1 MNCLPPRTVGT
12 TITESFRNT
21 GWPPLRNILSKP
33 SYINQGENGGS
44 QIIKTSTLIC
54 NFFSY
59 IFYCILFDFPL
70 LILLLLA
77 DNPQSSSSSSSSS
90 SSASSSTS
98 ASSGW
103 FLPHPP
109 LLLFLWKRG
118 ENVSCIFSSPFNI
131 SPTSFPPPYPLP
143 LFLRAWNN
151 FRRRRR
157 RRRRG
162 GERRGRI
169 SFGINLKSFKS
180 PAERSAGWNP
190 ALQSNHSRM
199 AGLWNRRRMTL
210 IASVRWSE
218 ASHAHRNTSPA
229 SSPLQFYIKINRLI
243 GCWIEFLSCR
253 FGGGREG
260 ASWGERRRERGLLFT
275 FSSL

>member
-131 SPTSFPPPYPLP
+131 SPTSFPPSPSSSGRGTISEEEEEEEEEEEKEEEESVSASTWNHLNHRPSDPLDGI
-143 LFLRAWNN
+143 
-151 FRRRRR
+151 RRSNP
-157 RRRRG
+157 
-162 GERRGRI
+162 I
-169 SFGINLKSFKS
+169 T
-180 PAERSAGWNP
+180 AGWP
-190 ALQSNHSRM
+190 DYEIGDGWPWLHPS
-199 AGLWNRRRMTL
+199 GDRRQATPTETHRPL
-210 IASVRWSE
+210 HPPFNFISKSIDWSDVE
-218 ASHAHRNTSPA
+218 LNFYHADS
-229 SSPLQFYIKINRLI
+229 
-243 GCWIEFLSCR
+243 
-253 FGGGREG
+253 GGGREG

>member
-90 SSASSSTS
+90 SSASSSAS

-131 SPTSFPPPYPLP
+131 SPTSSPPLPPPPLP
-143 LFLRAWNN
+143 PGVEQFQKKKKKKKKKRRKKRKNQ
-151 FRRRRR
+151 FRHQL
-157 RRRRG
+157 
-162 GERRGRI
+162 EI
-169 SFGINLKSFKS
+169 I
-180 PAERSAGWNP
+180 
-190 ALQSNHSRM
+190 
-199 AGLWNRRRMTL
+199 
-210 IASVRWSE
+210 
-218 ASHAHRNTSPA
+218 
-229 SSPLQFYIKINRLI
+229 
-243 GCWIEFLSCR
+243 
-253 FGGGREG
+253 
-260 ASWGERRRERGLLFT
+260 
-275 FSSL
+275 

>member
-131 SPTSFPPPYPLP
+131 SPTSFPPPTPFVRVNDDKNLSNN
-143 LFLRAWNN
+143 LFIWS
-151 FRRRRR
+151 
-157 RRRRG
+157 
-162 GERRGRI
+162 I
-169 SFGINLKSFKS
+169 SFIPNYQTEVTSL
-180 PAERSAGWNP
+180 
-190 ALQSNHSRM
+190 
-199 AGLWNRRRMTL
+199 
-210 IASVRWSE
+210 
-218 ASHAHRNTSPA
+218 NTVIQQWLCTCQPVS
-229 SSPLQFYIKINRLI
+229 
-243 GCWIEFLSCR
+243 
-253 FGGGREG
+253 
-260 ASWGERRRERGLLFT
+260 
-275 FSSL
+275 